1 MKKIMQIPKLI
12 ENSSSLGV
20 AISTMGCTSCFP
32 AAAAVG
38 TAIGLGSLSTYE
50 GLFINTLLPIFATLT
65 LLLQLYSAWDSRS
78 VAHAIIGATGPLM
91 ILATLYL
98 FWFDDWSTDMLYIGI
113 VLMMAVSIWQWII
126 PIGRTKPSQESQ

>member
-1 MKKIMQIPKLI
+1 MQITKLF

-20 AISTMGCTSCFP
+20 VISTMGCASCFP

-38 TAIGLGSLSTYE
+38 TAIGLGSLSAYE

-65 LLLQLYSAWDSRS
+65 LLLQLYSAWNYRS
-78 VAHAIIGATGPLM
+78 VVHAIIGASGPLM

-98 FWFDDWSTDMLYIGI
+98 FWFDDWSTYMLYVGI
-113 VLMMAVSIWQWII
+113 ILMMAVSIWQWIV
-126 PIGRTKPSQESQ
+126 PIGHTKPAQESQ